1 MLAFISVLL
10 LLATLFSM
18 ETPDTNSFLNQYV
31 TARLP
36 QIAPGIFEG
45 AKDEPYFTVDQRYI
59 PPGVQ
64 TAMA

>member
-1 MLAFISVLL
+1 
-10 LLATLFSM
+10 M

-45 AKDEPYFTVDQRYI
+45 AEDIPHFTVDQRYI
-59 PPGVQ
+59 PLQVP

>member
-1 MLAFISVLL
+1 LLASISVLL

-31 TARLP
+31 SARLP
-36 QIAPGIFEG
+36 QVAPGIFEG
-45 AKDEPYFTVDQRYI
+45 AEDKPHFAVDQRYI
-59 PPGVQ
+59 PPGIQ